1 MTVISYYPM
10 GARRTQSLAHGRT
23 RGPHDRNLLP
33 PCISQYSC
41 PFIPTLGIV
50 VVSAWTLRS
59 AMQRREAIRSCNG
72 RRFLWYGARS
82 GLAYSQWR
90 TTREEVSLDKFY
102 DRLDRTNNV
111 VQVCPSA
118 RI

>member
-1 MTVISYYPM
+1 MSMIRDDHTWSPRTETV
-10 GARRTQSLAHGRT
+10 AHGRT

-82 GLAYSQWR
+82 GS
-90 TTREEVSLDKFY
+90 
-102 DRLDRTNNV
+102 RLRSVAHN
-111 VQVCPSA
+111 
-118 RI
+118 